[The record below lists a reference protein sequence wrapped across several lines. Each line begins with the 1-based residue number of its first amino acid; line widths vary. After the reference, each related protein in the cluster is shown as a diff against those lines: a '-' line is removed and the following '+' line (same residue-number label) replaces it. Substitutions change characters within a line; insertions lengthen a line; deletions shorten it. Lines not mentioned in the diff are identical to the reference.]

1 MRSLK
6 HKLLIFILPLC
17 LLPLISISV
26 FSYFVAKERITEDRI
41 VLYLQQ
47 IATEVAHTL
56 QLTILERKEETVSMT
71 LYGEFRDYLLGRSKE
86 PPVALLDKL
95 VMVHQVYDVIVLF
108 DVDGRIVAMNAIDRN
123 TTEDVIEYL
132 NEKELEGLRGQSLL
146 RYTPT
151 SDWLQAVRSSRFGYI
166 DWHRSALVH
175 RLYRYLDNDI
185 AKQYSIGF
193 AAPVLDD
200 RNMVVGGILA
210 LMNWEFIQEILDTV
224 EDDLK
229 ERSLPSGYAFL
240 FGRDQNTII
249 GHKYRR
255 NRKYASLNE
264 REFSVALDNY
274 DKQLVEDLGLT
285 GLHEAVADGRPYF
298 EYEYPPGTRK
308 ISGLS
313 MLNDE
318 YFTWV
323 VGVGIN
329 DDDIFAPVQQ
339 LKMILISAASFTIV
353 LVVLLTFSIARR
365 MTIPLNKLTQ
375 GAKVIAGG
383 DLSQRVAVSGR
394 DEIAQL
400 ASSFNEM
407 AGSLEQRSQE
417 LLELNRRLEEKVRE
431 RTRELES
438 ANEQMERAYRELKE
452 TQFQLIQ
459 SEKMASLGQLVA
471 FIYGNTEFLRQYV
484 DQLQKLV
491 ELYESRSVLSE
502 ADRSAVARFKE
513 EVNYAFLEEDLET
526 LIRNFDEGAKRI
538 HAIISDLRT
547 FSRMESDDFRAV
559 DLHESID
566 LALGLLQNEYRGR
579 IEVVKEYGELPS
591 VECHPGRLNQVFMNL
606 LLNAC
611 QAIPAEG
618 TIRIRTETSG
628 DQVIVRIRDSGE
640 GIDRAKQDK
649 IFEPFFTTKPVGKG
663 TGLGLSVSYAIIQQ
677 HRGIIEVDSE
687 VGEGTEFTIRLP
699 IKQ

>member
-1 MRSLK
+1 
-6 HKLLIFILPLC
+6 
-17 LLPLISISV
+17 
-26 FSYFVAKERITEDRI
+26 
-41 VLYLQQ
+41 
-47 IATEVAHTL
+47 
-56 QLTILERKEETVSMT
+56 
-71 LYGEFRDYLLGRSKE
+71 
-86 PPVALLDKL
+86 
-95 VMVHQVYDVIVLF
+95 
-108 DVDGRIVAMNAIDRN
+108 
-123 TTEDVIEYL
+123 
-132 NEKELEGLRGQSLL
+132 
-146 RYTPT
+146 
-151 SDWLQAVRSSRFGYI
+151 
-166 DWHRSALVH
+166 
-175 RLYRYLDNDI
+175 
-185 AKQYSIGF
+185 
-193 AAPVLDD
+193 
-200 RNMVVGGILA
+200 MVVGGILA

-400 ASSFNEM
+400 APSFNEM

-471 FIYGNTEFLRQYV
+471 GIAHEIKNPLNFIYGNTDFLRQYV

-491 ELYESRSVLSE
+491 ELYEVAVRPGGSGPERSGPIQGGDQLWLPGGGSGDAHPTTSTRAPRGSMPSSVICELSPAWRATIFGPSICTNRSTWRWVCCRTSIGAASRSS
-502 ADRSAVARFKE
+502 RSTGNCPASNV
-513 EVNYAFLEEDLET
+513 
-526 LIRNFDEGAKRI
+526 I
-538 HAIISDLRT
+538 
-547 FSRMESDDFRAV
+547 
-559 DLHESID
+559 
-566 LALGLLQNEYRGR
+566 
-579 IEVVKEYGELPS
+579 
-591 VECHPGRLNQVFMNL
+591 PG
-606 LLNAC
+606 
-611 QAIPAEG
+611 
-618 TIRIRTETSG
+618 
-628 DQVIVRIRDSGE
+628 D
-640 GIDRAKQDK
+640 
-649 IFEPFFTTKPVGKG
+649 
-663 TGLGLSVSYAIIQQ
+663 
-677 HRGIIEVDSE
+677 
-687 VGEGTEFTIRLP
+687 
-699 IKQ
+699 